1 MNNKDMNM
9 KHNADRAKQF
19 SISLYES
26 HIIWICKQK
35 TLTGVKSVSQ
45 VVQDMIEKAMKET
58 V

>member
-1 MNNKDMNM
+1 MNM